1 MVASARGKK
10 RKGKVSMKETFGEN
24 ENVVF
29 YEEKG
34 NVVFYEGELRKK
46 GKCCFLCF
54 VAYEKKGRCFFAFGS
69 KKEISSTSKHF
80 SYISERLRIYYKV

>member
-1 MVASARGKK
+1 MVASAKREK
-10 RKGKVSMKETFGEN
+10 RKEKKELRAQRRREN
-24 ENVVF
+24 IVF
-29 YEEKG
+29 H
-34 NVVFYEGELRKK
+34 EGELRKK

-80 SYISERLRIYYKV
+80 SYINGRIRIYHKV

>member
-1 MVASARGKK
+1 MVASARREK
-10 RKGKVSMKETFGEN
+10 RKGKISMKESFGEK
-24 ENVVF
+24 ENVVL
-29 YEEKG
+29 
-34 NVVFYEGELRKK
+34 YEGELRKK